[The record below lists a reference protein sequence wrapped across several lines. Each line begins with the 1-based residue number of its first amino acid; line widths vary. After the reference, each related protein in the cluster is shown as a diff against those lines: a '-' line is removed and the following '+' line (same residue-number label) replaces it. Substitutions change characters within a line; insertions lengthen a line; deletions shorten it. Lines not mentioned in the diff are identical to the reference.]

1 MRVLV
6 TGAAGHIGGFVL
18 DDLLARGHQVVATDL
33 VPVDDP
39 RVECVHTGDLRDPQL
54 VRKAMDGAE
63 AVVHLG
69 AIPHPNSDDDGAL
82 FATNC
87 LTAHRVLD
95 EAGRHGIGR
104 VVAASS
110 LSAVGLAWSP
120 VPQSPRYV
128 PVDEEHPTL
137 VQDPYGLSKIVLEEI
152 ARATHRRYGTDIV
165 CLRFPFTGTGERLTR
180 QLEAVR
186 SDPAAHRRDLWGWLD
201 TRDAAESIRRSLET
215 ELRGCHVLN
224 VAAADTSSPL
234 ATAALMA
241 QHHPGVPAFAE
252 LAGHSSLFDT
262 GACARLLGF
271 APRHGWRTG
280 PPLLTEETPEATPQG
295 EN

>member
-6 TGAAGHIGGFVL
+6 TGAAGHIGQYVL
-18 DDLLARGHQVVATDL
+18 DELLIRGNEITAVDL
-33 VPVDDP
+33 VPVEDP
-39 RVECVHTGDLRDPQL
+39 RVASVHTGDLQDRDL

-95 EAGRHGIGR
+95 EAGRAGIRR

-128 PVDEEHPTL
+128 PLDEEHPVL
-137 VQDPYGLSKIVLEEI
+137 VQDPYGLSKIVLEET
-152 ARATHRRYGTDIV
+152 ARATHRRHGTDIV
-165 CLRFPFTGTGERLTR
+165 CMRFPFTGTGERLTR
-180 QLEAVR
+180 QLAAVR
-186 SDPAAHRRDLWGWLD
+186 EDPAAHRMDLWGWLD
-201 TRDAAESIRRSLET
+201 TRDAAAAIRRALHA
-215 ELRGCHVLN
+215 ELRGCHILN
-224 VAAADTSSPL
+224 VAAPDTSSPL
-234 ATAALMA
+234 TTAALM
-241 QHHPGVPAFAE
+241 QEYHPGVPVLAE
-252 LAGHSSLFDT
+252 LDEHTSLFDST
-262 GACARLLGF
+262 ACARLLGYV
-271 APRHGWRTG
+271 PRFGWRAG
-280 PPLLTEETPEATPQG
+280 PSSPTEETIPRGDT
-295 EN
+295 

>member
-6 TGAAGHIGGFVL
+6 TGAAGHIGGYVI
-18 DDLLARGHQVVATDL
+18 DELLAHGHRIIATDL

-39 RVECVHTGDLRDPQL
+39 RVERVHTGDLQDRAL
-54 VRKAMDGAE
+54 VREAMEGAE

-69 AIPHPNSDDDGAL
+69 AIPHPNSEDDSAL

-95 EAGRHGIGR
+95 EAGRHGVRR

-110 LSAVGLAWSP
+110 LSAIGLAWSP

-128 PVDEEHPTL
+128 PLDEEHPFL
-137 VQDPYGLSKIVLEEI
+137 VQDPYGLSKIVLEEA

-165 CLRFPFTGTGERLTR
+165 CMRFPFTGTGERLKL
-180 QLEAVR
+180 QLENVR
-186 SDPAAHRRDLWGWLD
+186 ADPESNRGDLWGWLD
-201 TRDAAESIRRSLET
+201 TRDAAEAVRRALVA

-224 VAAADTSSPL
+224 VVAPDTASPL
-234 ATAALMA
+234 PTASLLE
-241 QHHPGVPAFAE
+241 QYHPGVPAFAE
-252 LAGHSSLFDT
+252 LPGHTALFDG
-262 GACARLLGF
+262 GACARLLDF
-271 APRHGWRTG
+271 VPRHTWRES
-280 PPLLTEETPEATPQG
+280 PPVLAEAPSQEDG
-295 EN
+295 